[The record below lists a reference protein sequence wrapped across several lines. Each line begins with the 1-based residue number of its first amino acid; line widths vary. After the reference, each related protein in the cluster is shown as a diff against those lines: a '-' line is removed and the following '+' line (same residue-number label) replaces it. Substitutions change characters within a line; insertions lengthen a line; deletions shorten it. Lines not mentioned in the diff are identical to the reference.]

1 MKNDDKRRQTG
12 CPVAFGLDTFGDR
25 WTLLIIREMMI
36 HGQTSYSAFEK
47 IGEGI
52 STNILADRLKHLET
66 EGMIKKARDP
76 KSGRSF
82 IYSLTPKGIDLAPV
96 LIEII
101 RWSGKHDTRPV
112 ALKGTVNKIK
122 RNRTGFEAEIR
133 RIKA

>member
-1 MKNDDKRRQTG
+1 MKNDDIRRRSG

-47 IGEGI
+47 IDEGI
-52 STNILADRLKHLET
+52 STNILADRLKHLEA
-66 EGMIKKARDP
+66 EGVIEKTRDP
-76 KSGRSF
+76 KSGRRF
-82 IYSLTPKGIDLAPV
+82 IYALTPKGRDLAPV

-112 ALKGTVNKIK
+112 ALKDAVNRIK
-122 RNRTGFEAEIR
+122 RDRKGFEADIR
-133 RIKA
+133 RAKA